1 MQIISSQIKEFMG
14 NSSFIRKMFE
24 TGIELKKQY
33 GAENV
38 YDFSLGNPDLP
49 PPEDVGNALEQV
61 SGQMGQPFALGY
73 MNNAGYPEVRAAVAK
88 KLTEEQEVEIT
99 ADNVV
104 LTCGAAGAI
113 NVFFRA
119 ILDPGDEVICPAPYF
134 VEYGFYVSN
143 FGGTLRPVKSKPL
156 TFELDFEALE
166 LAFTPKTRAVLIN
179 SPNNPTGQIYSRL
192 ELEKLSLLMRKYSDL
207 YGRPIYLVSDE
218 PYRFLNY
225 DNLPIPSVFELYP
238 YSVIVSSYSK
248 KLSLAGAR
256 IGYFAAN
263 PAIPA
268 IAELMGA
275 VIMTNRILGFVNA
288 PAIAQ
293 RVLLHSIG
301 NSVDISIY
309 RERRDAMAQV
319 LDNAGIKYSM
329 PRGAFYFFPQSP
341 IPDDKDFVQALLAQ
355 RVLAVPGSGFGYPG
369 YFRLAFCTGLNVIKN
384 SGEAFIRAVK
394 SVRD

>member
-1 MQIISSQIKEFMG
+1 MQIISSQIKDFMG

-24 TGIELKKQY
+24 TGIELKKRY
-33 GAENV
+33 GADNV

-49 PPEDVGNALEQV
+49 PPEDVGSALGLV
-61 SGQMGQPFALGY
+61 SGKMSKPFALGY

-88 KLTEEQEVEIT
+88 SLSEEQGVKVE
-99 ADNVV
+99 ADNIV

-166 LAFTPKTRAVLIN
+166 QAFTPKTRAVLIN
-179 SPNNPTGQIYSRL
+179 SPNNPSGQIYSRSD
-192 ELEKLSLLMRKYSDL
+192 LEKLSALLQKYSQI

-225 DNLPIPSVFELYP
+225 DNLPLPSVFDLYQF
-238 YSVIVSSYSK
+238 SVIVSSYSK

-268 IAELMGA
+268 IEELMSA

-293 RVLLHSIG
+293 QVLLHTIG
-301 NSVDISIY
+301 NAVDIAIY
-309 RERRDAMAQV
+309 RDRRNAMAEV
-319 LDNAGIKYSM
+319 LDAAGIKYAL

-341 IPDDKDFVQALLAQ
+341 IADDVAFVQVLLAE
-355 RVLAVPGSGFGYPG
+355 RILAVPGSGFGYPG
-369 YFRLAFCTGLNVIKN
+369 YFRLAFCTDIQVIRN
-384 SGEAFIRAVK
+384 SRDAFVRAVR
-394 SVRD
+394 SCQ

>member
-1 MQIISSQIKEFMG
+1 MQIISSQIKDFMG

-24 TGIELKKQY
+24 TGIELKKRY
-33 GAENV
+33 GADNV

-49 PPEDVGNALEQV
+49 PPEDVGSALGLV
-61 SGQMGQPFALGY
+61 SGKMNKPFALGY

-88 KLTEEQEVEIT
+88 SLSEEQGVKVE
-99 ADNVV
+99 ADNIV

-166 LAFTPKTRAVLIN
+166 QAFTPKTRAVLIN
-179 SPNNPTGQIYSRL
+179 SPNNPSGQIYSRSD
-192 ELEKLSLLMRKYSDL
+192 LEKLSALLQKYSQI

-225 DNLPIPSVFELYP
+225 DNLPLPSVFDLYQF
-238 YSVIVSSYSK
+238 SVIVSSYSK

-268 IAELMGA
+268 IEELMSA

-293 RVLLHSIG
+293 QVLLHTIG
-301 NSVDISIY
+301 NAVDIAIY
-309 RERRDAMAQV
+309 RDRRNTMAEV
-319 LDNAGIKYSM
+319 LDAAGIVYAL

-341 IPDDKDFVQALLAQ
+341 IADDVAFVQALLAE
-355 RVLAVPGSGFGYPG
+355 RILAVPGSGFGYPG
-369 YFRLAFCTGLNVIKN
+369 YFRLAFCTDIQVIRN
-384 SGEAFIRAVK
+384 SRDAFVRAVR
-394 SVRD
+394 SCQ